1 MTAMRPYLAIIKDS
15 FREALASRVLWVL
28 LALITVTLL
37 GIAPLTYREQ
47 ATVGLRERDVEA
59 WPLMVEKLRDAS
71 QSLVMTPAKRVWSLL
86 DEEGKKAVREFK
98 KLPPQPNLRDVRE
111 MQRSGKV
118 LFKSLDKAVRRDD
131 FYDAEAWKD
140 APVSRELKELQKTPY
155 EKLSSQDRLRE
166 NRMLMEAAFPDLISS
181 SSSTSLVFRYA
192 IWNLGQPFPIRKQ
205 QFVEALFKQLPWLI
219 DKGIL
224 SLGLLI
230 AVLVTAPI
238 IPQMLDAGSLH
249 LLLSKPIARPLL
261 YISKFLGGCAFVLAG
276 LATADLLNALF
287 LRKSRS
293 RDKRTTYESGETPIG
308 GAWIQFPLAFY
319 VFALLFVAFD
329 VDIVFILGWA
339 VIFQQ
344 LGWFGFAEISF
355 FILTL
360 AIGLV
365 YAWRKG
371 VIRWI

>member
-1 MTAMRPYLAIIKDS
+1 MRPYLAIIKDS

-37 GIAPLTYREQ
+37 GIVPLSYREQ
-47 ATVGLRERDVEA
+47 ATVGLRERDVEG
-59 WPLMVEKLRDAS
+59 WPLLVEKLRDAS
-71 QSLVMTPAKRVWSLL
+71 QSLVATPAKHVWSLL

-98 KLPPQPNLRDVRE
+98 KLPPQPSIRDARE
-111 MQRSGKV
+111 MQRSGRI

-155 EKLSSQDRLRE
+155 DKLSSQDRLRE
-166 NRMLMEAAFPDLISS
+166 NRLLMEAAFPDLINS

-192 IWNLGQPFPIRKQ
+192 VWNLSQPFPIRKQ
-205 QFVEALFKQLPWLI
+205 QFIEALFKQLPWLI

-238 IPQMLDAGSLH
+238 IPQMLDPGSLH

-261 YISKFLGGCAFVLAG
+261 YL
-276 LATADLLNALF
+276 
-287 LRKSRS
+287 
-293 RDKRTTYESGETPIG
+293 
-308 GAWIQFPLAFY
+308 
-319 VFALLFVAFD
+319 
-329 VDIVFILGWA
+329 
-339 VIFQQ
+339 
-344 LGWFGFAEISF
+344 
-355 FILTL
+355 
-360 AIGLV
+360 
-365 YAWRKG
+365 
-371 VIRWI
+371 